1 MRRVVVALAL
11 LAATVVPASH
21 ASFNDTSSNP
31 AAVTTE
37 SVATFLR
44 LWSQGSDPA
53 GLTGYA
59 VKHNSAPPVPAAT
72 GADAGLGVALGGY
85 KNDVGTT
92 IARVLTLQAVS
103 PLPPGVASLTVSGAL
118 VADAATGRQPLTGFT
133 FSPLG
138 GTPTSATVTLAAGQ
152 KVQLNLSVRL
162 KNNVF
167 PGNNTLYHPVVEL
180 TVRYPGYAGNFLT
193 YPVPVSVWDGN
204 GAGP

>member
-1 MRRVVVALAL
+1 MLVALVL
-11 LAATVVPASH
+11 LATSVVPASH
-21 ASFNDTSSNP
+21 ASFNATSSNH

-37 SVATFLR
+37 SVASFLR

-59 VKHNSAPPVPAAT
+59 VKHNSAPPAAAAT
-72 GADAGLGVALGGY
+72 GADTGLSVALGGY
-85 KNDVGTT
+85 KNELGTT

-103 PLPPGVASLTVSGAL
+103 PLPPGVASLAVSGAL
-118 VADAATGRQPLTGFT
+118 VADAATGRQPLSGFT

-138 GTPTSATVTLAAGQ
+138 GTPTSSTITLAAGQ
-152 KVQLNLSVRL
+152 KAQLNLSVRL
-162 KNNVF
+162 KNNIF
-167 PGNNTLYHPVVEL
+167 PGNNTLYHPVVKL